1 MENPAKVVRMAGTN
15 PGLLRKFGRALPFIG
30 DASNF
35 VGYLLDSQEPSLEQR
50 IRNAVIIGGGG
61 AAASVL
67 TGGLDAIPA
76 YVQLAGELGQT
87 YNVRKTPID
96 PVFQVAPVFDPNNYL
111 REYAYSMDPNKQ
123 IPESED
129 KLRRF
134 KKVFTDL
141 QELERMVED
150 YKRIH
155 GGN

>member
-1 MENPAKVVRMAGTN
+1 MENHEKVVRMAGTN

-61 AAASVL
+61 ALASVL

-76 YVQLAGELGQT
+76 YVQLAGNLGQT
-87 YNVRKTPID
+87 YNVRKTPIN
-96 PVFQVAPVFDPNNYL
+96 PVFEVAPVFDPNNYL

-123 IPESED
+123 IPESENE
-129 KLRRF
+129 LRRF
-134 KKVFTDL
+134 KQVFADL
-141 QELERMVED
+141 EKLKGMTKDFR
-150 YKRIH
+150 YIH